1 MATIRNALLLC
12 KNKVEV
18 LKGSSAKV
26 TLYELS
32 ENIAQFERIAQ
43 KRSLYVSKCLV
54 RGWQTAL

>member
-1 MATIRNALLLC
+1 MN
-12 KNKVEV
+12 
-18 LKGSSAKV
+18 KGSSAKV

-54 RGWQTAL
+54 RGWKTALQPLFRFTGLVLRHCE